1 MFTKK
6 SMLNVCFPAVR
17 LTGNQESKYHLDVIP
32 SLVNVAVLNKM
43 HVKSVSCLVHTVEL
57 TKLQEVMN

>member
-1 MFTKK
+1 
-6 SMLNVCFPAVR
+6 MLNVCFPAVR
-17 LTGNQESKYHLDVIP
+17 LTSNQESKYHLDVIP